1 VTTPIR
7 LTIPASPQWVVL
19 IRTAT
24 TAVCARLDFSMDR
37 LDDLRLAVD
46 EVASLLIKDAVPDSV
61 IECELLAGEDGRLD
75 VTLSTHTNAGV
86 LPPTNSFSWT
96 VLTALVDDVTAT
108 VDADR
113 LSIHLRASA
122 SENTVDA

>member
-1 VTTPIR
+1 MTTPIR
-7 LTIPASPQWVVL
+7 LTIPATPTWVVL

-24 TAVCARLDFSMDR
+24 TAVCARQDFSIDR

-46 EVASLLIKDAVPDSV
+46 EVASMLIKDAVPDSV
-61 IECELLAGEDGRLD
+61 IECELLPGEDGRLD
-75 VTLSTHTNAGV
+75 VTLSTHTKAGV
-86 LPPTNSFSWT
+86 LPATNSFSWT

>member
-7 LTIPASPQWVVL
+7 LTTPASPSWVVL

-46 EVASLLIKDAVPDSV
+46 EVASLLINSALPDSV
-61 IECELLAGEDGRLD
+61 IECEFLPGDDGQLD
-75 VTLSTHTNAGV
+75 ITLSTTTKAGV

-108 VDADR
+108 VDTNR

-122 SENTVDA
+122 SEHTIDA

>member
-7 LTIPASPQWVVL
+7 LTIPASPEWVVL

-24 TAVCARLDFSMDR
+24 TAVCARMDFGMDR
-37 LDDLRLAVD
+37 LEDLRLAVD
-46 EVASLLIKDAVPDSV
+46 EVASMLIKDAAPDSV
-61 IECELLAGEDGRLD
+61 IECELLPGQDGRLD

-86 LPPTNSFSWT
+86 LPATNSFAWT

-108 VDADR
+108 VDAHQ